1 MRGKHREGGRT
12 CSPRRRSLHS
22 DEPLRRNG
30 RKTPAAKSI
39 FIERPTCSAREKRPS
54 GRGVRFC
61 TRGMGWGGELSDFLP
76 FQLSLDSLC
85 CARATG
91 TYTNHSPTLVRVEH
105 DPLQRRRRSCTPAN
119 VPQGS
124 VGEVAVS
131 GAVVGYGIARTTQ
144 PTPPGPFPVWGAG
157 EVGKRRGV
165 HTLHFSPGGT
175 FRTPVGV
182 VRPRGGADT
191 RIRESSQRRLLAQPF
206 GTYA

>member
-54 GRGVRFC
+54 GWGVRFC

-105 DPLQRRRRSCTPAN
+105 DPLQ
-119 VPQGS
+119 
-124 VGEVAVS
+124 VGEEVVLLPTCHKGAWGELQSRGRWWDTGQLAPRNPPHRVPFRCGEQGKS
-131 GAVVGYGIARTTQ
+131 GKGGECRA
-144 PTPPGPFPVWGAG
+144 PFS
-157 EVGKRRGV
+157 
-165 HTLHFSPGGT
+165 SPGER
-175 FRTPVGV
+175 FE
-182 VRPRGGADT
+182 PR
-191 RIRESSQRRLLAQPF
+191 
-206 GTYA
+206 